1 MKKFV
6 RFLENTNKWIIR
18 LVVISIVT
26 FIWLGIQFISQP
38 SKDDVVSSYRCST
51 YYSKLYDQNRISMSF
66 GASPMQNS
74 ELREQYFDSLIDEV
88 QIAQSAADLNCGELA
103 SKINFPTYI
112 QTRIGNENFT
122 GDELLVYQ
130 KTCRLGYEYLFY
142 ESFLNNDEYI
152 RDEIDEE
159 LDCSAGQ
166 RIIDSLSE

>member
-6 RFLENTNKWIIR
+6 RFLENTNKWIIC
-18 LVVISIVT
+18 LLVISIVT

-51 YYSKLYDQNRISMSF
+51 YYSKLYDQNRISFSF
-66 GASPMQNS
+66 GISPMNSS
-74 ELREQYFDSLIDEV
+74 ELREQYFESLIEEV
-88 QIAQSAADLNCGELA
+88 QIAQSAADLNCRELLY
-103 SKINFPTYI
+103 KINFPTYA
-112 QTRIGNENFT
+112 QTRSSNENFT
-122 GDELLVYQ
+122 GDELLVYE
-130 KTCRLGYEYLFY
+130 KTCRLGYEYLWY

>member
-1 MKKFV
+1 MKELISI
-6 RFLENTNKWIIR
+6 LENTNKWIIR
-18 LVVISIVT
+18 LLVISIVT

-51 YYSKLYDQNRISMSF
+51 YYSELYYQNRISMSF
-66 GASPMQNS
+66 GASPMLNS
-74 ELREQYFDSLIDEV
+74 ELREPYFESLIEEV
-88 QIAQSAADLNCGELA
+88 QIAQSAADLNCRELA

-112 QTRIGNENFT
+112 QTRIGNEIFT

-166 RIIDSLSE
+166 KIMDSLSN